1 MKFLLPFAIP
11 LGIGIT
17 SGVLAA
23 LCGVGGGVVMV
34 PAFVM
39 ILGLDQK
46 HALATSMAVI
56 VPTAIAATAQH
67 VKNDLIDWRIAI
79 PTAIA
84 ATLTSLFVADTV
96 KKFKNEDLTRIFA
109 VVIILFG
116 VLMLFSPTQ
125 KKTEAAPAK
134 AEHIEGFPCLLNFG
148 DGDPATPDIT
158 FNSRAVVT
166 PSGHVTLVCKS

>member
-1 MKFLLPFAIP
+1 MKFLVLFAVP
-11 LGIGIT
+11 LAIGLT

-67 VKNDLIDWRIAI
+67 VKNDLIDWKIAI

-84 ATLTSLFVADTV
+84 AMLTSFFVADHV
-96 KKFKNEDLTRIFA
+96 KQFKNETLTRIFA
-109 VVIILFG
+109 VVIIVFG
-116 VLMLFSPTQ
+116 VMMLFTPTP
-125 KKTEAAPAK
+125 KKAEAAPSNSDPV
-134 AEHIEGFPCLLNFG
+134 IE
-148 DGDPATPDIT
+148 
-158 FNSRAVVT
+158 
-166 PSGHVTLVCKS
+166 PSVDNN

>member
-11 LGIGIT
+11 LGIGFT

-23 LCGVGGGVVMV
+23 LCGVGGGVIMV

-67 VKNDLIDWRIAI
+67 VKNGLIDEKNALIDWRIAI

-84 ATLTSLFVADTV
+84 ATLTSYFVADYV
-96 KKFKNEDLTRIFA
+96 KQFKNETLTRIFA
-109 VVIILFG
+109 IVIILFG
-116 VLMLFSPTQ
+116 VLMLFSPTP
-125 KKTEAAPAK
+125 KKAEAAPT
-134 AEHIEGFPCLLNFG
+134 NS
-148 DGDPATPDIT
+148 DP
-158 FNSRAVVT
+158 VT
-166 PSGHVTLVCKS
+166 EPNVENN